1 MTILSTTETVM
12 ARELILVVDD
22 EPGVRSSVSGILKD
36 EGYRVDAAATGE
48 ECLEKMQSTLY
59 DLILLDVWLPGM
71 DGLEVL
77 ERLGQTPFSGQVV
90 VISGHGN
97 IEMAVK
103 AIKSGAYDFI
113 EKPMSL
119 EKTLVTVK
127 NALRQK
133 ELEDQNR
140 ILKERLVRKDVMVG
154 RSIPIMALRKQVEII
169 APTNGRV
176 LIYGEN
182 GTGKELVARLIHD
195 KSLRQ
200 NKKFVEIN
208 CAAIP
213 DDLIESELFGY
224 RRGAFTGA
232 GEDKRG
238 KFEEAHEGTLF
249 LDEVGDMSLKVQ
261 SKLLRVLEEE
271 KIEPLGSNSPL
282 SLDVRV
288 IAATNQD
295 LSALIQ
301 AGRFRE
307 DLFYRLNVIPVQ
319 IIPLRE
325 RTEDIPL
332 LVDHFLGE
340 YSRMYGKKPKEVT
353 PEAMEILSRY
363 PWPGNVR
370 ELKNVM
376 ERLVITQ
383 EPKRISPYDL
393 PTNIYRAVME
403 QAEPPDDGGSFQAA
417 RERFERQYILEALH
431 RNGGN
436 IMQTA
441 REMELDRSTL
451 YKKIKQY
458 DIEMP

>member
-1 MTILSTTETVM
+1 M

-22 EPGVRSSVSGILKD
+22 EPGVRTSVGGILKD

-48 ECLEKMQSTLY
+48 ECLKKVQATLY

-90 VISGHGN
+90 VISGHGT

-103 AIKSGAYDFI
+103 AIRCGAYDFI

-140 ILKERLVRKDVMVG
+140 LLKERLVRKDVMVG

-169 APTNGRV
+169 APTNGRI

-182 GTGKELVARLIHD
+182 GTGKELVARLVHE
-195 KSLRQ
+195 KSLRR

-271 KIEPLGSNSPL
+271 KIEPLGCNSPL
-282 SLDVRV
+282 ALDVRV

-295 LSALIQ
+295 LSALIL

-325 RTEDIPL
+325 RSEDIPL
-332 LVDHFLGE
+332 LVEHFLGE
-340 YSRMYGKKPKEVT
+340 FSRMYGKKAKEVT
-353 PEAMEILSRY
+353 LEAMNILGRY
-363 PWPGNVR
+363 TWPGNVR

-383 EPKRISPYDL
+383 EPARITPYDL
-393 PTNIYRAVME
+393 PSGLFRAVLE
-403 QAEPPDDGGSFQAA
+403 QEAPPAAGSSFQAA

-431 RNGGN
+431 RHGGN
-436 IMQTA
+436 ILQTA

-458 DIEMP
+458 DIEVG